1 MAMTAD
7 EAVAAILTNV
17 KTVSSTTVSDAILTI
32 YITKVVDDVLS
43 YCHRDDFPDRLVY
56 TVMDLMIKRLGDEA
70 DTSTVGLKSIKMDD
84 TEFQFNTNAVS
95 AIGCM
100 SDADFDSIRSKLNLY
115 RKMVRPCSTIS

>member
-56 TVMDLMIKRLGDEA
+56 TVMDLIVKRLNDESE
-70 DTSTVGLKSIKMDD
+70 DSTRGLKSIKMDD
-84 TEFQFNTNAVS
+84 TEFQFNTS
-95 AIGCM
+95 AISAVGCL
-100 SDADFDSIRSKLNLY
+100 SDEDFNALKSKLNLY
-115 RKMVRPCSTIS
+115 RKIVGFC